1 MFQPTFLHRAGCW
14 FLSSGIQDEHGGV
27 ARYYRSDIR
36 QNLPVSSEITG
47 YAAST
52 LGLIVVLMTA
62 LAWLHPRE
70 GRLPVRLTTLL
81 LVTVV
86 AQGILGMLT
95 VTWLLKPLIVT
106 LHLLGGM
113 TTLALLWWL

>member
-1 MFQPTFLHRAGCW
+1 MLQTTFLDRAGCW

-52 LGLIVVLMTA
+52 LVYLYAQTGQEEYLDRAVTTA
-62 LAWLHPRE
+62 RYLTRTAWCAGMEAFPFEPDASRE
-70 GRLPVRLTTLL
+70 
-81 LVTVV
+81 
-86 AQGILGMLT
+86 QFN
-95 VTWLLKPLIVT
+95 
-106 LHLLGGM
+106 
-113 TTLALLWWL
+113 